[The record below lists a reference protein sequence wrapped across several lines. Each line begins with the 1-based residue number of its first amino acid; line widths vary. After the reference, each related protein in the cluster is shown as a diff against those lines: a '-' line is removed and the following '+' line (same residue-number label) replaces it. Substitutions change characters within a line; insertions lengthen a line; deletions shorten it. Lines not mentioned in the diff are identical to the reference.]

1 VPLRRVTGAVGRA
14 RQQLQ
19 ANFVAQQALA
29 QHLKFPDRSALDS
42 TGDSQTKGCP
52 QQEHNMRTIG
62 LIGGMSWE
70 SSAEYYRLINQQ
82 VRDKLGPLRSA
93 QLLMYSVDFGPVE
106 QAQHAGRWDD
116 AAAILVD
123 AARRLQAGGAD
134 CVVLCTNTMH
144 KVAGQIQAAISIP
157 FLHIADPTGQA
168 AVEAGALK
176 VGLLGTAFT
185 MEQDFLK
192 DRLTALGLT
201 VLLPEAD
208 ERQAVHRIIYDEL
221 CVGVISEAS
230 RQVYQNVIQ
239 SLAAR
244 GAQAIIL
251 GCTEITLLVKPEHSA
266 LPLLDTT
273 ALHARAAVAF
283 ALGD

>member
-1 VPLRRVTGAVGRA
+1 
-14 RQQLQ
+14 
-19 ANFVAQQALA
+19 
-29 QHLKFPDRSALDS
+29 
-42 TGDSQTKGCP
+42 
-52 QQEHNMRTIG
+52 MRTIG

-70 SSAEYYRLINQQ
+70 SSAEYYRIINQC
-82 VRDKLGPLRSA
+82 VRDRLGPLRSA

-116 AAAILVD
+116 AALILEA
-123 AARRLQAGGAD
+123 AARRLQAGGAE

-144 KVAGQIQAAISIP
+144 LVAPRIEAAVSIP
-157 FLHIADPTGQA
+157 FLHIADAAGAA
-168 AVEAGALK
+168 AVQAGTLT

-192 DRLTALGLT
+192 ARLAAQGLT
-201 VLLPEAD
+201 VLVPEAQA
-208 ERQAVHRIIYDEL
+208 RQAVHRIIYEEL
-221 CVGVISEAS
+221 CVGVISDAS
-230 RQVYQNVIQ
+230 RKVYQGVIQ

-251 GCTEITLLVKPEHSA
+251 GCTEISLLIKPEHSD

-273 ALHARAAVAF
+273 ELHAQAAVAF
-283 ALGD
+283 ALQD

>member
-1 VPLRRVTGAVGRA
+1 
-14 RQQLQ
+14 
-19 ANFVAQQALA
+19 
-29 QHLKFPDRSALDS
+29 
-42 TGDSQTKGCP
+42 
-52 QQEHNMRTIG
+52 MRTIG

-82 VRDKLGPLRSA
+82 VRDRLGPLRSA
-93 QLLMYSVDFGPVE
+93 QLLMHSVDFGPVE

-123 AARRLQAGGAD
+123 AARRLEAGGAE

-144 KVAGQIQAAISIP
+144 KVAEQIQAAISIP
-157 FLHIADPTGQA
+157 FLHIAEPAAQA
-168 AVEAGALK
+168 ALSIDART

-192 DRLTALGLT
+192 QRLVAKGLT
-201 VLLPEAD
+201 VLVPD
-208 ERQAVHRIIYDEL
+208 ETERKDVHRIIYDEL
-221 CVGVISEAS
+221 CVGVISDQS
-230 RQVYQNVIQ
+230 REIYQRVIE
-239 SLAAR
+239 SLTAR

-251 GCTEITLLVKPEHSA
+251 GCTEIGMLIKPEHSA

-273 ALHARAAVAF
+273 ELHAQSAVAF

>member
-1 VPLRRVTGAVGRA
+1 
-14 RQQLQ
+14 
-19 ANFVAQQALA
+19 
-29 QHLKFPDRSALDS
+29 
-42 TGDSQTKGCP
+42 
-52 QQEHNMRTIG
+52 MRTIG

-82 VRDKLGPLRSA
+82 VRDRLGPLRSA

-116 AAAILVD
+116 TALILED
-123 AARRLQAGGAD
+123 AARRLHAGGAD
-134 CVVLCTNTMH
+134 CIVLCTNTMH
-144 KVAGQIQAAISIP
+144 RVAARIEAAVPVP
-157 FLHIADPTGQA
+157 FLHIADAAGEA
-168 AVEAGALK
+168 AVEAGTLT

-192 DRLTALGLT
+192 DRLKARGLD
-201 VLLPEAD
+201 VLVPDAD

-221 CVGVISEAS
+221 CVGVISDAS
-230 RQVYQNVIQ
+230 RKVYLQVIE

-251 GCTEITLLVKPEHSA
+251 GCTEIGLLIKPEHTH

-273 ALHARAAVAF
+273 ELHARAAVAF
-283 ALGD
+283 ALQD

>member
-1 VPLRRVTGAVGRA
+1 
-14 RQQLQ
+14 
-19 ANFVAQQALA
+19 
-29 QHLKFPDRSALDS
+29 
-42 TGDSQTKGCP
+42 
-52 QQEHNMRTIG
+52 MRTIG

-70 SSAEYYRLINQQ
+70 SSAEYYRIINQR
-82 VRDKLGPLRSA
+82 VRDQLGPLRSA
-93 QLLMYSVDFGPVE
+93 QIVMYSVDFGPVE

-116 AAAILVD
+116 AALILED

-144 KVAGQIQAAISIP
+144 RVAPRIEAAVSIP
-157 FLHIADPTGQA
+157 FLHIADAAGLA
-168 AVEAGALK
+168 AVEAGTLT

-192 DRLTALGLT
+192 SRLTDHGLT
-201 VLLPEAD
+201 VLVPDTD

-221 CVGVISEAS
+221 CVGVISDTS
-230 RQVYQNVIQ
+230 RQVYQRVIE

-251 GCTEITLLVKPEHSA
+251 GCTEIGLLIKPQHSD
-266 LPLLDTT
+266 LPLLETT
-273 ALHARAAVAF
+273 ELHAQAAVAF
-283 ALGD
+283 ALQD

>member
-1 VPLRRVTGAVGRA
+1 
-14 RQQLQ
+14 
-19 ANFVAQQALA
+19 
-29 QHLKFPDRSALDS
+29 
-42 TGDSQTKGCP
+42 
-52 QQEHNMRTIG
+52 MRTIG

-82 VRDKLGPLRSA
+82 VRDLLGPLRSA
-93 QLLMYSVDFGPVE
+93 QIVMYSVDFGPVE

-116 AAAILVD
+116 AALILED
-123 AARRLQAGGAD
+123 AARRLQAGGAE

-144 KVAGQIQAAISIP
+144 LVAPRIEAAVSIP
-157 FLHIADPTGQA
+157 FLHIADAAGLA
-168 AVEAGALK
+168 AVEAGTLT

-192 DRLTALGLT
+192 KRLAGHGLS
-201 VLLPEAD
+201 VLVPDAD

-221 CVGVISEAS
+221 CVGVISDAS
-230 RQVYQNVIQ
+230 RQVYQRVIA

-251 GCTEITLLVKPEHSA
+251 GCTEIGLLIKPQHSD

-273 ALHARAAVAF
+273 ELHAQAAVAF
-283 ALGD
+283 ALQG

>member
-1 VPLRRVTGAVGRA
+1 
-14 RQQLQ
+14 
-19 ANFVAQQALA
+19 
-29 QHLKFPDRSALDS
+29 
-42 TGDSQTKGCP
+42 
-52 QQEHNMRTIG
+52 MRTIG

-82 VRDKLGPLRSA
+82 VRDRLGPLRSA
-93 QLLMYSVDFGPVE
+93 QLLMHSVDFGPVE

-123 AARRLQAGGAD
+123 AARRLEAGGAE

-144 KVAGQIQAAISIP
+144 KVAEPIQAAVGIP
-157 FLHIADPTGQA
+157 FLHIAEPA
-168 AVEAGALK
+168 AHAALEIGANT

-192 DRLTALGLT
+192 QRLHAQGLN
-201 VLLPEAD
+201 VLVPDEA
-208 ERQAVHRIIYDEL
+208 ERRAVHRIIYDEL
-221 CVGVISEAS
+221 CVGVISETS
-230 RQVYQNVIQ
+230 RQAYQRVIE
-239 SLAAR
+239 SLTAR

-251 GCTEITLLVKPEHSA
+251 GCTEIGLLIKPEHSA

-273 ALHARAAVAF
+273 ALHAQAAVAF
-283 ALGD
+283 ALDD

>member
-1 VPLRRVTGAVGRA
+1 
-14 RQQLQ
+14 
-19 ANFVAQQALA
+19 
-29 QHLKFPDRSALDS
+29 
-42 TGDSQTKGCP
+42 
-52 QQEHNMRTIG
+52 MRTIG

-82 VRDKLGPLRSA
+82 VRDRLGPLRSA
-93 QLLMYSVDFGPVE
+93 PLLMYSVDFGPVE

-123 AARRLQAGGAD
+123 AAQRLQAGGAE

-168 AVEAGALK
+168 AVEAGTLK

-192 DRLTALGLT
+192 DRLSAMGLT
-201 VLLPEAD
+201 VLVPDAE
-208 ERQAVHRIIYDEL
+208 ERNAVHRIIYDEL

-230 RQVYQNVIQ
+230 RKVYQQVIE
-239 SLAAR
+239 SLTRR

-251 GCTEITLLVKPEHSA
+251 GCTEIGLLIKPEHSA

-273 ALHARAAVAF
+273 ALHAQAAVAF

>member
-1 VPLRRVTGAVGRA
+1 
-14 RQQLQ
+14 
-19 ANFVAQQALA
+19 
-29 QHLKFPDRSALDS
+29 
-42 TGDSQTKGCP
+42 
-52 QQEHNMRTIG
+52 MRTIG

-82 VRDKLGPLRSA
+82 VRDRLGPLRSA
-93 QLLMYSVDFGPVE
+93 TLLMYSVDFGPVE
-106 QAQHAGRWDD
+106 QAQHAGRWED

-123 AARRLQAGGAD
+123 AARRLEAGGAE

-144 KVAGQIQAAISIP
+144 LVAEQIQAAVSVP
-157 FLHIADPTGQA
+157 FLHIADPAGHA
-168 AVEAGALK
+168 AVEAGALT

-185 MEQDFLK
+185 MERDFLK
-192 DRLTALGLT
+192 NRLAAQGLQ
-201 VLLPEAD
+201 VLVPDEA
-208 ERQAVHRIIYDEL
+208 ERQAVHRIIYEEL

-230 RQVYQNVIQ
+230 RKVYQQVIE

-251 GCTEITLLVKPEHSA
+251 GCTEISLLIKPEHSA
-266 LPLLDTT
+266 LPLFDTT
-273 ALHARAAVAF
+273 GLHAQAAVAF

>member
-1 VPLRRVTGAVGRA
+1 
-14 RQQLQ
+14 
-19 ANFVAQQALA
+19 
-29 QHLKFPDRSALDS
+29 
-42 TGDSQTKGCP
+42 
-52 QQEHNMRTIG
+52 MRTIG

-82 VRDKLGPLRSA
+82 VRDQLGPLRSA
-93 QLLMYSVDFGPVE
+93 PILMYSVDFGPVE

-123 AARRLQAGGAD
+123 AARRLEAGGAE

-144 KVAGQIQAAISIP
+144 KVAAQIQAAISIP
-157 FLHIADPTGQA
+157 FLHIAEPAAQA
-168 AVEAGALK
+168 ALGIDART

-192 DRLTALGLT
+192 QRLIAQGLT
-201 VLLPEAD
+201 VLVPD
-208 ERQAVHRIIYDEL
+208 DVERKDVHRIIYDEL
-221 CVGVISEAS
+221 CVGVISAES
-230 RQVYQNVIQ
+230 RKIYQRVIET
-239 SLAAR
+239 LTAR

-251 GCTEITLLVKPEHSA
+251 GCTEIGLLVKPEHSA

-273 ALHARAAVAF
+273 ELHAQAAVAF
-283 ALGD
+283 ALGE